1 MTADGL
7 TESERFPRRGDD
19 GWPCADPLLVPVPML
34 GVHPT
39 GHNTN
44 PTPLVTGPTIRLMA
58 RNAKVRRDGYRK
70 KQAS

>member
-1 MTADGL
+1 M
-7 TESERFPRRGDD
+7 RFL
-19 GWPCADPLLVPVPML
+19 A
-34 GVHPT
+34 HPT